1 MDNHG
6 RWESTTRHR
15 RMTLG
20 RGFLMATVVAA
31 LAAPALAVTGKLAD
45 IPGFAGYAGKGPTA
59 QPSSVPDLSRAS
71 KLVSAKLPSGQEL
84 AVWQAP
90 NAGGGHCVFL
100 DKSAATA
107 GVPTTITGAGEC
119 SDSPPSQKWMNK
131 DSPVSTNI
139 DWAKTSEGAYG
150 YEVTI
155 EGRVDVARVAGLA
168 VVSSAGAMPV
178 ALSHGY
184 FVGGLAPSGASGR
197 LAPGGPYFL
206 VAYDRSGTEVGRQD
220 LEKLIA
226 ATRPQ

>member
-31 LAAPALAVTGKLAD
+31 LAAPTVAMTGKLAD
-45 IPGFAGYAGKGPTA
+45 IPGFAGYAVKGRTA

-119 SDSPPSQKWMNK
+119 TDSPPSQKWMNK

-139 DWAKTSEGAYG
+139 GWAKTSEGAYG

-184 FVGGLAPSGASGR
+184 FVGGLAPSGACGK